1 MDQLTP
7 VTASLLPAIIRKI
20 DDLNTQAWV
29 VHITQPKLGLELSSE
44 AKKLSEENSYQKG
57 LAYAIRNMGVSHRYL
72 SNLETALTLSV
83 QAKDMFSQMGDKSG
97 EAQAYVSIGAINY
110 YMGDYERST
119 DFFLN
124 GVHFSEEAGD
134 NEVLAYAY
142 NGAGYNY
149 GVIFGDH
156 EKGLQFLEKALA
168 LSRVLGTSS
177 DLQPRVLDSM
187 AEIYSSCGQMEK
199 AYEASLECLRLC
211 ELSGQ
216 KNMKGD
222 ALSTLGLQSLKQ
234 NRLVEAKEY
243 FQKSLSNSR
252 EISYKVGEADCLLYL
267 GKISF
272 LQHDATN
279 AKTCLKE
286 SLEVAEKIKA
296 KAII

>member
-1 MDQLTP
+1 MDQLIA
-7 VTASLLPAIIRKI
+7 VTGSIPAEIIKKI
-20 DDLNTQAWV
+20 DDLNNQAWE
-29 VHITQPKLGLELSSE
+29 VHIKQPKLGLELSSE

-119 DFFLN
+119 DFFLK
-124 GVHFSEEAGD
+124 GLHYSEEAGD
-134 NEVLAYAY
+134 NEVLAYAC

-149 GVIFGDH
+149 GVVFGDH

-168 LSRVLGTSS
+168 LSRVLGTSN
-177 DLQPRVLDSM
+177 DLQPRVLDSI
-187 AEIYSSCGQMEK
+187 AEIYTSSGQMEK

-216 KNMKGD
+216 KIMKGD
-222 ALSTLGLQSLKQ
+222 ALFTLGLQFLKQ
-234 NRLVEAKEY
+234 NKLVESKEY

-252 EISYKVGEADCLLYL
+252 EISYK
-267 GKISF
+267 
-272 LQHDATN
+272 N
-279 AKTCLKE
+279 
-286 SLEVAEKIKA
+286 
-296 KAII
+296 